1 MPGKTLNEE
10 TMADRTAETATVAV
24 HETFP
29 TRVLLGRGSSER
41 IADEVARLGAHRTLL
56 VAAPSATESA
66 DRVAEALGQRL
77 AARFDRPAAH
87 TPVAVTAEVMQL
99 IGDGADCVVGIGGG
113 SAIGL
118 AKAVSARTGA
128 AQIAVPT
135 TYSGSEATPVLGE
148 TEQGVKTT
156 RRDPA
161 LAPGTIVYDPERT
174 LAMPL
179 GLTRTS
185 AVNALAHAVEALW
198 APETTPVTRA
208 LATEAANGILE
219 ALPDVLVAP
228 EDPQA
233 RERLQSAA
241 WLAGSCLA
249 QARMGLHHQL
259 AHALGGTFDLPHAE
273 LHTMLLPHVMAFN
286 RRAAPAAFDR
296 LARSAGP
303 DPVAAVADLARGYD
317 GPRTLAE
324 LGVARE
330 QLRGIAERV
339 VDAPYPNP
347 RPLTVEAVAELLDE
361 LWQGK
366 FPTGVR

>member
-1 MPGKTLNEE
+1 
-10 TMADRTAETATVAV
+10 MADRATDEAAAVAV
-24 HETFP
+24 HETLA

-41 IADEVARLGAHRTLL
+41 IADEAARLGARRALL
-56 VAAPSATESA
+56 VAAPSAADSA
-66 DRVAEALGQRL
+66 DRAAEALGQRL
-77 AARFDRPAAH
+77 AARFDRPAPH

-99 IGDGADCVVGIGGG
+99 IGAGGADCVVGIGGG

-128 AQIAVPT
+128 SQIAVPT

-161 LAPGTIVYDPERT
+161 LAPGTIIYDPDLT
-174 LAMPL
+174 LAMPV

-286 RRAAPAAFDR
+286 RRSAPAAFDR

-339 VDAPYPNP
+339 VAGPYPNP
-347 RPLTVEAVAELLDE
+347 RPLTVDAVAELLDE